1 MITIKAAS
9 RLKAFSSDMNYE
21 TRLQQLSEAIDE
33 PEWGVVVKASSR
45 LRAENWSA
53 DVETKHSTPEG
64 TFKGTSDSIARE
76 LKKEHGDDFKGAMSA
91 LNFYINRGGDDLPN
105 KDAVEG
111 AKDKLRKL
119 YGKDKD

>member
-1 MITIKAAS
+1 MIQINA
-9 RLKAFSSDMNYE
+9 
-21 TRLQQLSEAIDE
+21 TR
-33 PEWGVVVKASSR
+33 R
-45 LRAENWSA
+45 LRAADNWSKKVTD
-53 DVETKHSTPEG
+53 DVKPSHEPKEG
-64 TFKGTSDSIARE
+64 TFKGSSDSIARE
-76 LKKEHGDDFKGAMSA
+76 LKRLHPDLKGAMSA